1 MPRTALVIVP
11 DEGAAEMVRA
21 ALVEA
26 GIQPEFERA
35 FPDHPYR
42 ASILAEPWRVFVP
55 AERLK
60 DAQDALARLEHDV
73 ADEAD
78 RQSRAWHGRDE
89 GEVDALAAELSAG
102 DAPAAEQEPAA
113 RHGPRIG
120 WALALAFLLPVPA
133 VSFYAGARRAG
144 AIFIGLF
151 VASVALAFNQGVFA
165 VGPAGA
171 ALLEPADGA
180 PARRVVARDDEPW
193 RDPRVAHDDLPAL
206 GAADRI
212 GVMGFAAKL
221 GDLAFGLG
229 CIVLARRRRGGPSRA
244 ATAP

>member
-1 MPRTALVIVP
+1 
-11 DEGAAEMVRA
+11 MVRA

-73 ADEAD
+73 ADEAE

-89 GEVDALAAELSAG
+89 GEVEVLAAEIPAG
-102 DAPAAEQEPAA
+102 DERAGADEPPP
-113 RHGPRIG
+113 RRRPRIG

-171 ALLEPADGA
+171 ALLERADVV
-180 PARRVVARDDEPW
+180 PARRLAAREEPW
-193 RDPRVAHDDLPAL
+193 RDPRVGHDDLPGL

-229 CIVLARRRRGGPSRA
+229 CIAFARRRARRGGPSRA

>member
-1 MPRTALVIVP
+1 MIVP

-35 FPDHPYR
+35 FPEHPYR

-55 AERLK
+55 ADRLR
-60 DAQDALARLEHDV
+60 DAQNALARLEHDV
-73 ADEAD
+73 AEEAEL
-78 RQSRAWHGRDE
+78 QSRAWHGRE
-89 GEVDALAAELSAG
+89 EEALEDGGGGA
-102 DAPAAEQEPAA
+102 QEEPDVSDGPRRA
-113 RHGPRIG
+113 PRIG
-120 WALALAFLLPVPA
+120 WALALAFVLPVPA
-133 VSFYAGARRAG
+133 VSLYAGARRAG

-151 VASVALAFNQGVFA
+151 IASVALAFNQGVFTVSPVGA
-165 VGPAGA
+165 V
-171 ALLEPADGA
+171 LLESADPTPAPRLA
-180 PARRVVARDDEPW
+180 AREDEPW

-229 CIVLARRRRGGPSRA
+229 CIVLARRRRGASSRA